1 MLAAQL
7 DERLAGGT
15 TVVQSSKLMMKPAEL
30 ASDIFVSMELPSSI
44 GLVLVMVL
52 LFVLRKRMIGS
63 TRSFGSDIQDWIS
76 WIVGRSCTD

>member
-15 TVVQSSKLMMKPAEL
+15 KCVQSSKLMMKPAEL
-30 ASDIFVSMELPSSI
+30 PSDIVVSFELPLSI

-52 LFVLRKRMIGS
+52 FFSLGMKSRIQKTKAKKHS
-63 TRSFGSDIQDWIS
+63 T
-76 WIVGRSCTD
+76 